1 MGGTL
6 EQSSEGSLLGDE
18 LGNLEG
24 DMLGVVLGE
33 EDGALD
39 GIGLTSPVVGEG
51 SGEG

>member
-1 MGGTL
+1 MGGTF
-6 EQSSEGSLLGDE
+6 EQSSEGSLLGYE
-18 LGNLEG
+18 LGSFEG
-24 DMLGVVLGE
+24 GVLGVVLGD